1 MDKKKK
7 TPKILTVFYSSSLHQ
22 LVPPSHFPKSY
33 TCCPVSDGYSLQ
45 ETIRFQG
52 LVPYSSWY
60 VRVSI
65 PLSMP
70 SASIPITPR
79 VKKSA
84 GSTTYQTQFGIL
96 ECIAVG
102 IRRRQGPWMKME
114 ERSLRMLGTW
124 GIVTLKPPL

>member
-1 MDKKKK
+1 MDRKKK
-7 TPKILTVFYSSSLHQ
+7 TSKILTVFYSSSLHQ
-22 LVPPSHFPKSY
+22 LVPPSHSPKSY

-52 LVPYSSWY
+52 LVPYSSLC

-65 PLSMP
+65 PLSMI

-96 ECIAVG
+96 ACIAVG
-102 IRRRQGPWMKME
+102 IRRRQGPWMKRGRE
-114 ERSLRMLGTW
+114 EPRDVGDLGNCYT
-124 GIVTLKPPL
+124 